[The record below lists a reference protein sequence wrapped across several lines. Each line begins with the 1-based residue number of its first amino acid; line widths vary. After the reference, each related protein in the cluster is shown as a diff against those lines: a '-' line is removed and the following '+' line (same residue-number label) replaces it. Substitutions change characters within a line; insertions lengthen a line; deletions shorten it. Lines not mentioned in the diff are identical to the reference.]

1 MKSGKLWRKK
11 SNIRLLSSP
20 AIITAKKESYVMKRK
35 RIAAMAGL
43 ILIGLF
49 YAATLILTFLDNPF
63 AKNCLMAALFI
74 TIVAPVILYG
84 YMIFIGARRPPRN
97 DQNTMEDEETGV

>member
-74 TIVAPVILYG
+74 TIVVA
-84 YMIFIGARRPPRN
+84 GAVK
-97 DQNTMEDEETGV
+97 G